1 MCSAKS
7 IFFHFFKA
15 QKEQDSDHERW
26 YTIAF
31 QIFIPYLIAGF
42 GMVSAGIV
50 LDKVQVSPSATNTKS

>member
-1 MCSAKS
+1 L
-7 IFFHFFKA
+7 
-15 QKEQDSDHERW
+15 DPERW

-50 LDKVQVSPSATNTKS
+50 LDKVQVSHIG